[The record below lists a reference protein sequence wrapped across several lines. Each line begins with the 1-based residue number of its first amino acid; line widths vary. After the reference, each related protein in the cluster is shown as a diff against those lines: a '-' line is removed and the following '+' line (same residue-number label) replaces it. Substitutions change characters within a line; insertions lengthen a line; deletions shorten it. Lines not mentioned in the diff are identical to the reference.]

1 MKTFVPLSNSHRQP
15 SHMDAQTEKQYELQ
29 QAAQRAR
36 LLTSAARALGE
47 IAARW
52 ALSPSEATRLLQ
64 LQHRASDEAQ
74 EFEKVSYVLGIYRA
88 LTELLGNRERSIPAW
103 LRAPNSAYPF
113 SGSRPIDLVLHGSCD
128 DLKRIRRYLE
138 CLLVM

>member
-1 MKTFVPLSNSHRQP
+1 MKTFVPLSNTQRQP
-15 SHMDAQTEKQYELQ
+15 SHMDAQAEKQHELQ
-29 QAAQRAR
+29 RAAQRAR
-36 LLTSAARALGE
+36 LLISATRALGE

-52 ALSPSEATRLLQ
+52 GLSPDESTRMLQ
-64 LQHRASDEAQ
+64 MQHRALDEAQ

-88 LTELLGNRERSIPAW
+88 LTELLGNHKPSLAGW
-103 LRAPNSAYPF
+103 LRAPNSAHPF
-113 SGSRPIDLVLHGSCD
+113 SGTAPIDLILHGKCD

>member
-1 MKTFVPLSNSHRQP
+1 MKTFVPLSNPQRQP
-15 SHMDAQTEKQYELQ
+15 SHMDAQAEKQYELQ

-36 LLTSAARALGE
+36 LLISATRALGE
-47 IAARW
+47 IATRW
-52 ALSPSEATRLLQ
+52 ALSPDESARMLQ
-64 LQHRASDEAQ
+64 MQHRAPDEAQ

-88 LTELLGNRERSIPAW
+88 LTELLGNRKQSISAW
-103 LRAPNSAYPF
+103 LRAPNSAHPF
-113 SGSRPIDLVLHGSCD
+113 SGNAPIDLVLHGNCD